1 MAVDFSHEQ
10 ILALA
15 PDAQV
20 GRAAQGLAAPRHWQ
34 CAGRSASAV
43 WGEHQ
48 GSGAAPYQVVIDLA
62 GPAYHCTCPSR
73 KQPCKHAL
81 GLFLLTAA
89 APAALAA
96 GEPPG
101 WARDWLAG
109 RAAKADASMAASKAE
124 RQTSAAS
131 AERGEAQAR
140 RAAQRERRVA
150 EAIAAL
156 SRWLQDLVR
165 GGLGNLPAQPAAFW
179 EGMARQLV
187 DGQASGLARR
197 VTELPGVVASGGDW
211 PARLLDRLAR
221 LHLLCEAFGRL
232 AALPP
237 DVQAEVRG
245 QIGWTQEQASVL
257 AGPTVAGTW
266 LVAGQRVVEEDRL
279 TVRRTWLWDA
289 AQRRS
294 ALLLDFAPPGR
305 ALETGFP
312 TGSVLAA
319 DLAFW
324 PGAFPLR
331 ALIAAQRGLAEP
343 SSMAGYPDLATA
355 LAAFGAALARN
366 PWLERWLLVCEAVT
380 PARQGEGWLI
390 ADCQGGALP
399 LAVSAADGWRLAAL
413 SGGRPLALAG
423 EWDGAALQPLSAW
436 AEGGF
441 VPLGGAG
448 ALAAAALVA
457 AGGVQDELLA
467 AALLGIGRA
476 ALPAPPRDGSP
487 LAALLAQAQ
496 RPEQPAEAA
505 LLSAAALVGLW
516 RMAGARPMT
525 GIAPPT
531 AAADESVPTCPPRAI
546 AYLGRMLAGEQGAVL
561 PEWLAALA
569 GRGWGLPPRW
579 LPESLDLA
587 ATTRSEPLRSAI
599 VAMLG
604 ARGRWLARQQP
615 DWAAV
620 LPPETPD
627 TATEIWQTGDRAA
640 RLAALCHLR
649 GVAPEAGRALLAAA
663 WEQEAPDDR
672 AAFLP
677 WLSVGL
683 SQADEPFLESC
694 LADRRKEVRAAAA
707 DLLARLPGSRWVAR
721 MTERL
726 QPLLSAERRLLR
738 GLRVTVKLPEHC
750 DDAMVRDGLAAK
762 PPAGLGERA
771 WWLFQMVAAVPPAVW
786 AGAWRVP
793 PAELIRAAADDEN
806 AGALLTGWARAAARS
821 GDGSWAA
828 ALLRRYADA
837 PWFFWPADGNRL
849 FLEDMPALLA
859 AVPQDALENWLTGGL
874 SANAATLEPDSLW
887 LQWLRAHRR
896 PWGAPFSEGF
906 LTFVRRIVRRNLEP
920 WRAQAW
926 RPLLADCALFVSP
939 EIVGQA
945 VAFLGDTSWLS
956 AATEPFVATLTFRA
970 EMLAALN
977 EHR

>member
-1 MAVDFSHEQ
+1 MSLDLSHEQ

-20 GRAAQGLAAPRHWQ
+20 AKAAQGLAAPRHWQ
-34 CAGRSASAV
+34 RAGRSLSAV

-48 GSGAAPYQVVIDLA
+48 GSGATPYQVVLDLT
-62 GPAYHCTCPSR
+62 GPAYRCTCPSR

-89 APAALAA
+89 APAALGV
-96 GEPPG
+96 GEAPD
-101 WARDWLAG
+101 WAQHWLDS
-109 RAAKADASMAASKAE
+109 RAAQADATAAAPKAE
-124 RQTSAAS
+124 KQTSTAP
-131 AERGEAQAR
+131 AERGEIQAR

-150 EAIAAL
+150 EAVAAL
-156 SRWLQDLVR
+156 HRWLQDLVR

-179 EGMARQLV
+179 EAMARQLV
-187 DGQASGLARR
+187 DGQAPGLARR
-197 VTELPGVVASGGDW
+197 VTELPGMVASGGDW
-211 PARLLDRLAR
+211 PTRMLDRLAR

-232 AALPP
+232 SALPP

-245 QIGWTQEQASVL
+245 QIGWTQEQAFVL

-266 LVAGQRVVEEDRL
+266 LVAGQRVAEEDRL

-289 AQRRS
+289 AQRRN
-294 ALLLDFAPPGR
+294 ALLLDFAAAGR
-305 ALETGFP
+305 TLEPGFP
-312 TGSVLAA
+312 TGSVLVA

-324 PGAFPLR
+324 PGAFPQR
-331 ALIAAQRGLAEP
+331 ALVAAQRGLVEP
-343 SSMAGYPDLATA
+343 GGMAGYPDLTA
-355 LAAFGAALARN
+355 ALMAFGAALARN

-380 PARQGEGWLI
+380 PARQGEGWLVV
-390 ADCQGGALP
+390 DRRGGALP

-423 EWDGAALQPLSAW
+423 EWDGAILQPLTAW
-436 AEGGF
+436 AGGGF
-441 VPLGGAG
+441 VPLAGGAS
-448 ALAAAALVA
+448 LAAAGPAALGEYDDALQAV
-457 AGGVQDELLA
+457 
-467 AALLGIGRA
+467 ALLGTGRA
-476 ALPAPPRDGSP
+476 TLPSPPADGSP
-487 LAALLAQAQ
+487 LAALLAQTQ
-496 RPEQPAEAA
+496 GSGQPAEVA
-505 LLSAAALVGLW
+505 LLSAAALVGPW
-516 RMAGARPMT
+516 RMAGAQPRP
-525 GIAPPT
+525 GNVPADAAPV
-531 AAADESVPTCPPRAI
+531 ESQSACPPRAG
-546 AYLGRMLAGEQGAVL
+546 AYLDRMLAGEQSAVL

-569 GRGWGLPPRW
+569 GRGWVLPPRW

-587 ATTRSEPLRSAI
+587 KTTRSEPLRSAI
-599 VAMLG
+599 VAVLG
-604 ARGRWLARQQP
+604 VRGRWMARQQP

-627 TATEIWQTGDRAA
+627 AAAEIWQTGDRTA
-640 RLAALCHLR
+640 RLAALRHLR
-649 GVAPEAGRALLAAA
+649 GVAPEAGRALLAAT

-677 WLSVGL
+677 RLAVGL
-683 SQADEPFLESC
+683 NQADEPFLESC
-694 LADRRKEVRAAAA
+694 LADRRKDVRAAAA
-707 DLLARLPGSRWVAR
+707 DLLVRLPGSRWIAR

-738 GLRVTVKLPEHC
+738 GLRVAVSLPEQC
-750 DDAMVRDGLAAK
+750 DDAMARDGLAAK

-786 AGAWRVP
+786 TGAWRVT

-806 AGALLTGWARAAARS
+806 AGALLTGWTRAAARS

-837 PWFFWPADGNRL
+837 PWVFWPADGNRL
-849 FLEDMPALLA
+849 FLDDAPALLA

-887 LQWLRAHRR
+887 LEWLRTHRR
-896 PWGAPFSEGF
+896 PWSASFSEEF
-906 LTFVRRIVRRNLEP
+906 VTFVRRIVRRNLEP
-920 WRAQAW
+920 WRAQGW
-926 RPLLADCALFVSP
+926 RPPLADCALFVSP

-945 VAFLGDTSWLS
+945 VAFLGEPSWLS
-956 AATEPFVATLTFRA
+956 MATEPFVAALTFRA